1 MAKPDKVENKI
12 ENKDQKVEKSS
23 KKVNK
28 SSYSKKKKTKKNIL
42 NGIAYVQSTFNNTI
56 ISIAD
61 TNGNVVSWASAGQ
74 KGFKGS
80 RKSTPY
86 AAQVAADSAAAKALE
101 YGMKTLSVEV
111 KGPGSGRET
120 ALRALQARGFK
131 ILSIKDTT
139 PMPHNGTRPPI
150 KPSKLDVK
158 ISEDL
163 TKATIVAEPLEKG
176 YGLTLGNSL
185 RRILLSSIR
194 GAAVNSIQIDGVL
207 HEFTSIKGVREDVTD
222 IVLNV
227 KSLALKSLSEGTKK
241 LVLDAKGPGEI
252 KASDITPTADVE
264 ILNPDLVICNL
275 DEKTNFHMEM
285 NINTG
290 KGYVPAELNKPE
302 EPPLGLI
309 AIDSLYSPVKKVSYS
324 VSTAREGK
332 ALDYDKLTMI
342 VETNG
347 SISAEDAVA
356 YSARIFQDQLKMF
369 VNFDEPVEAPIK
381 EVSSEPEFNKN
392 LLRKVDELE
401 LSVRSMNCL
410 KNDNI
415 IYIGDLVQ
423 KSEGEMLRTP
433 NFGRKSLNEIKEVLT
448 AMSLYLGMEIPNWP
462 PDNIAE
468 MSKKLEEA
476 I

>member
-1 MAKPDKVENKI
+1 MENTEINIK
-12 ENKDQKVEKSS
+12 NWKS
-23 KKVNK
+23 
-28 SSYSKKKKTKKNIL
+28 L
-42 NGIAYVQSTFNNTI
+42 
-56 ISIAD
+56 
-61 TNGNVVSWASAGQ
+61 
-74 KGFKGS
+74 
-80 RKSTPY
+80 
-86 AAQVAADSAAAKALE
+86 
-101 YGMKTLSVEV
+101 
-111 KGPGSGRET
+111 
-120 ALRALQARGFK
+120 
-131 ILSIKDTT
+131 
-139 PMPHNGTRPPI
+139 I
-150 KPSKLDVK
+150 KPGKLDVNLSDDKSYAK
-158 ISEDL
+158 I
-163 TKATIVAEPLEKG
+163 IAEPLEKG

-194 GAAVNSIQIDGVL
+194 GTAVTAIQIDGVL

-227 KSLALKSLSEGTKK
+227 KSLALKSNSEGSKK
-241 LVLDAKGPGEI
+241 LILDVKGPGVI
-252 KASDITPTADVE
+252 KASNITPINEIE

-275 DEKTNFHMEM
+275 DENTQFHMEM
-285 NINTG
+285 TVGNG
-290 KGYVPAELNKPE
+290 KGYVSADLNKPE

-309 AIDSLYSPVKKVSYS
+309 PIDSLFSPVKKVSYS

-332 ALDYDKLTMI
+332 ALDYDKLIME

-347 SISAEDAVA
+347 SISAEDALA
-356 YSARIFQDQLKMF
+356 YSARIFQDQLSMF
-369 VNFDEPVEAPIK
+369 VNFDEPQ
-381 EVSSEPEFNKN
+381 EVTITETPKEPEFNRN

-433 NFGRKSLNEIKEVLT
+433 NFGRKSLNEIKEILNG
-448 AMSLYLGMEIPNWP
+448 MSLYLGMEIPNWP

-468 MSKKLEEA
+468 LSKKLEES